1 MFFVVVLIAFFLLL
15 LLLLLLLCCCSPQ
28 TRQFGQVQA
37 LGPFKKIQDE
47 RCSFSRAVIN
57 GSLIESTSYVR
68 NRQRNN
74 FTVRTSSGFAL
85 VEEFF
90 GDQATSQVQSR
101 VRVLVPHHNP
111 SFEKAP
117 LISGFLC
124 SDHHQT
130 IDAREISEGPLICV
144 SKTGVFHIIALPF
157 SPETR

>member
-1 MFFVVVLIAFFLLL
+1 MFKCSLWWCSLPFSVVVDVVALLQQSTD
-15 LLLLLLLCCCSPQ
+15 SPV
-28 TRQFGQVQA
+28 RPSPGS
-37 LGPFKKIQDE
+37 GPLKNIPDE

-68 NRQRNN
+68 NMQRNN

-90 GDQATSQVQSR
+90 GDQATSQVQAR

-117 LISGFLC
+117 LISGFL
-124 SDHHQT
+124 
-130 IDAREISEGPLICV
+130 R
-144 SKTGVFHIIALPF
+144 
-157 SPETR
+157 